1 VSANAYVKIPVAS
14 VESGVGSGALDA
26 GLSLSYGFAAA
37 RTFVFLD
44 AGYWH
49 IGDLADQPLNDIGTG
64 AVGLGR
70 LLGWEDRWT
79 VATVLSASSAVVS
92 TVKPPMA
99 ISLTLGRAD
108 QGRGAFSAGASAG
121 LSESSPD
128 WTLQLGWRIATPT
141 TTP

>member
-1 VSANAYVKIPVAS
+1 
-14 VESGVGSGALDA
+14 LDA
-26 GLSLSYGFAAA
+26 GVSLSYGFATA

-70 LLGWEDRWT
+70 LLGWDGRWT
-79 VATVLSASSAVVS
+79 LATVLSASSAVVS

-108 QGRGAFSAGASAG
+108 RGRGALTAGASAG
-121 LSESSPD
+121 LSESSAD
-128 WTLQLGWRIATPT
+128 WTLQLGWRITTPSATP
-141 TTP
+141 